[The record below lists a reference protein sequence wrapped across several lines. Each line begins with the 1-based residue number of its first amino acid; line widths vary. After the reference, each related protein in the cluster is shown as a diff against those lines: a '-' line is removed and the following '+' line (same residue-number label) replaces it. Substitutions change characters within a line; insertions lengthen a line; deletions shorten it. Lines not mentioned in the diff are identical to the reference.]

1 MGHDVAFNSSC
12 QFIFLWMYNMQMYNI
27 GKKPTLC
34 QTHSIMG
41 HCSKSKVHHWDWAKM
56 LLYRWPRL
64 MSSVCYPLMLAA
76 SRAQTARHHVCGN
89 EDDNDTWSMVG
100 RGYVD
105 HRHLVAVLVIAAC
118 ICMKGSHIS
127 AASQQYVFN
136 FSLTF
141 AVSHTLTHAR
151 VNVNLLSPDRL
162 YLW

>member
-1 MGHDVAFNSSC
+1 MMWLLTAAVSLYFSGC
-12 QFIFLWMYNMQMYNI
+12 TTCKCITEE
-27 GKKPTLC
+27 KPTLC

-64 MSSVCYPLMLAA
+64 MSSVCAPLMLAA
-76 SRAQTARHHVCGN
+76 SREQTARHHVCGN
-89 EDDNDTWSMVG
+89 EDDNDTWSMEG
-100 RGYVD
+100 HRYVD

-141 AVSHTLTHAR
+141 AVSHTHTR
-151 VNVNLLSPDRL
+151 TCKYESTLS
-162 YLW
+162 